1 MGAQDDLNL
10 LDYSRSNI
18 LPEVLRGRNEDLV
31 TITQFVEKSQY
42 DEIPKIVRSW
52 HDLSLPG
59 DFSELYSLGETLANS
74 ALIRNPQKCY
84 AILERISAFLLEK
97 QNSFHFE

>member
-1 MGAQDDLNL
+1 MGAQNNMNL
-10 LDYSRSNI
+10 LNQSGSSI
-18 LPEVLRGRNEDLV
+18 LPEVLKGRNEDLV

-59 DFSELYSLGETLANS
+59 DFSELYTLGETLADF
-74 ALIRNPQKCY
+74 AMIRNPQKCY
-84 AILERISAFLLEK
+84 AILEKISAFLLEK
-97 QNSFHFE
+97 QSSYHFE